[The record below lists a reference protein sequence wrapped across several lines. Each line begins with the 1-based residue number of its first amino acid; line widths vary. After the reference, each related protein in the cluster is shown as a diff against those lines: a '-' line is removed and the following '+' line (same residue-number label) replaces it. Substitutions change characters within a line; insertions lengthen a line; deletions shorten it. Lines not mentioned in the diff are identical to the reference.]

1 MAAVTNNNA
10 RKYRYLGLE
19 DEERLQQNKI
29 VTLRDKIL
37 KQFLQ
42 RQLEIPRSL
51 KDQINKK
58 AFVKAAIEESLT
70 TCTSGLLSYS
80 EFQSLETKLSITE
93 TLSAS
98 GLSKSEIKILL
109 DEENGHSSLEAPHV
123 KELRLREIASKLYKR
138 QELLENCGNKP
149 EQFNGAFPLN
159 KHDFEVECSN
169 LPITDGADKLTSC
182 LVRLQPHHDETV
194 PAEHPINHI
203 KELAQELFP
212 NNITNERKIK
222 NSQRKAKASED
233 ISGLS
238 VKRTK
243 TEELKFKYIQEKPK
257 SFWDMQELPRIV
269 RGKEGQNVIRSAI
282 DRGSSNKQIQDISEK
297 KCLVNKTKPFVLSL
311 DPSDLLPLQVINSS
325 RMTLEE
331 IKNIEKFKTYDEG
344 NPSQILYL
352 KNLPHKM
359 SQRELTSIFGHFE
372 SVQGHKIVYRILDGR
387 MRGQAFVTFQD
398 VATATKALKTCN
410 GYIIHGKPMVIAY
423 GKKQNSPD
431 I

>member
-19 DEERLQQNKI
+19 DEERLKQNKI

-42 RQLEIPRSL
+42 RQLDIPRSL

-58 AFVKAAIEESLT
+58 TFVKASTEESIT
-70 TCTSGLLSYS
+70 NCTSGLLSYS

-109 DEENGHSSLEAPHV
+109 DEDGHSCLEAPHV
-123 KELRLREIASKLYKR
+123 RELRLHEIASKLSRR
-138 QELLENCGNKP
+138 QELLENCGSKP

-159 KHDFEVECSN
+159 KHDFEVECST
-169 LPITDGADKLTSC
+169 LPVTDGADKLTSC
-182 LVRLQPHHDETV
+182 LIRLQPHHDETV
-194 PAEHPINHI
+194 PADHPINHI

-212 NNITNERKIK
+212 NSITDACKIN
-222 NSQRKAKASED
+222 NSQRKTKASED
-233 ISGLS
+233 ISGS
-238 VKRTK
+238 SGKKKK
-243 TEELKFKYIQEKPK
+243 TENNKFKYVSEKPK
-257 SFWDMQELPRIV
+257 TFWDMQEFPRIV
-269 RGKEGQNVIRSAI
+269 VDKESQNVNGSTI
-282 DRGSSNKQIQDISEK
+282 DKGSGIKQIHDISEK
-297 KCLVNKTKPFVLSL
+297 KCLVNRTKPFILSL
-311 DPSDLLPLQVINSS
+311 DPADLVPLQEINSS

-331 IKNIEKFKTYDEG
+331 IRNIGKFRTYDEG
-344 NPSQILYL
+344 DPSQTLYI

-359 SQRELTSIFGHFE
+359 SQRELAAIFGHFE
-372 SVQGHKIVYRILDGR
+372 SLQGPKIVYRILDGR

-398 VATATKALKTCN
+398 VAAATKALKTCN
-410 GYIIHGKPMVIAY
+410 GYILHGKPTVIAY
-423 GKKQNSPD
+423 GKKQSSED
-431 I
+431 V